1 LRITNF
7 NLKKYKLYGENKI
20 SNEHIR
26 NNSRVRKV
34 LLEDNIIPEELP
46 PEEDIKKLHKKIKKS
61 EKQLFK
67 K

>member
-1 LRITNF
+1 
-7 NLKKYKLYGENKI
+7 LYGENKI

-46 PEEDIKKLHKKIKKS
+46 PEKDIKKLHKKIKKS